1 MAVNRSTT
9 NARSFPWFQRQR
21 RLADSIDKRATYQ
34 RAGAQVLGPRS
45 CERKHTRLLSTSVE
59 ISLELC
65 ISVAL
70 PPTTSNYWQHVVRTS
85 LCHRFLP
92 LSSPTIPRL
101 ISTFSRSLSWNT
113 RSSKDQKSYGGIV
126 FHSSELRC
134 LETRSSSS
142 HKTVERV
149 MEHRWFFVRTVI
161 CTNWLEDILWRKMRR
176 QWGVTKLRG
185 RVGSWENRVGKLA
198 KCARIPLIPR
208 WKGSR

>member
-45 CERKHTRLLSTSVE
+45 FERKHTRLLSTSVE

-70 PPTTSNYWQHVVRTS
+70 PPTTSNYWQHVVQT

-92 LSSPTIPRL
+92 PCTPTIPRL
-101 ISTFSRSLSWNT
+101 ISTFYRSSSRNT

-126 FHSSELRC
+126 SLSWASMSWNSIFGSAQNGR
-134 LETRSSSS
+134 TRYG
-142 HKTVERV
+142 TPLVFRAN
-149 MEHRWFFVRTVI
+149 RWWTVI

-176 QWGVTKLRG
+176 QWRVTKLRG
-185 RVGSWENRVGKLA
+185 RVGSWENPVGKLA
-198 KCARIPLIPR
+198 KCARISLIPC
-208 WKGSR
+208 W